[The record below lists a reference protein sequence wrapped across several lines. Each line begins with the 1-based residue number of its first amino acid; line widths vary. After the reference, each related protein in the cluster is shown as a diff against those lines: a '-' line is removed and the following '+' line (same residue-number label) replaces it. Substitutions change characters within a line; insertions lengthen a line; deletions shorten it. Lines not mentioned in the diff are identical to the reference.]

1 MITLDGISHFYG
13 NNLLFTEAS
22 LLLKPKERYGL
33 VGANGSG
40 KSTLLRLICGTEE
53 PCDGVIQKQNDLR
66 IGWLRQD
73 QFIADSVPIAQA
85 VLFGFPELYKP
96 IKRREELIT
105 EDIWDEN
112 RIAEICQIEETIA
125 ALDGYA
131 WEGRVEKIL
140 IGLGIERSKHQDP
153 LGSLSGGFRW
163 RVLLAQVLFANPDL
177 LVLDEPTNHLD
188 LPSIVWLEK
197 FLSTDFPGTILFT
210 THDERFMRGVATS
223 IIDIDFYEI
232 RTYSLKYDAYLEQ
245 KKLFVEQVDAH
256 RKGLEEKKAQMQRF
270 IDRFGAKAS
279 KAAQA
284 GSRQKMIDKMEIP
297 DLKKTTRVKPGFKF
311 KQIRPCGKIVFEA
324 QKISKSFGAN
334 HVLKNINLRL
344 MRGEKCALIGANGR
358 GKSTLLKVI
367 IQDLT
372 SDSGLVRDGTA
383 VKRGYFAQD
392 LIDRLPAKDTP
403 ISWLASQHE
412 DMTTERIRSILGQV
426 LIGADHAEQPLL
438 KLSGGERVRVV
449 LAHLMLLQPNFLILD
464 EPTNHLDVESIQA
477 LIDALKAYEG
487 ALLVVS
493 HNRDFLEEVVNQWI
507 VVPEMK
513 SFYEP
518 SKAFEM
524 TLTALA

>member
-1 MITLDGISHFYG
+1 MVTLDNISHFYG
-13 NNLLFTEAS
+13 NKLLFTDAS

-33 VGANGSG
+33 VGANGAG
-40 KSTLLRLICGTEE
+40 KSTLLRIICGTEE
-53 PCDGVIQKQNDLR
+53 PCDGTFQKQKGMR

-73 QFIADSVPIAQA
+73 QFIADAVPIAYA
-85 VLFGFPELYKP
+85 VLSGHPELYAP
-96 IKRREELIT
+96 IKRRDELIK
-105 EDIWDEN
+105 EDIWDEA

-125 ALDGYA
+125 SLDGYA

-140 IGLGIERSKHQDP
+140 IGLGIPREKHQDP

-188 LPSIVWLEK
+188 LPSIIWLEK
-197 FLSTDFPGTILFT
+197 FLATEFPGTILFT
-210 THDERFMRGVATS
+210 THDERFMRGVATA

-232 RTYSLKYDAYLEQ
+232 RTYSLTYDPYLAQ
-245 KKLFVEQVDAH
+245 KQLLIEQVDAH
-256 RKGLEEKKAQMQRF
+256 RKGLEDKKAQMQKF

-284 GSRQKMIDKMEIP
+284 GSRQKMIDKIELP
-297 DLKKTTRVKPGFKF
+297 DLKKTTRVKPRFMF
-311 KQIRPCGKIVFEA
+311 SQIRACGKIVFEA

-344 MRGEKCALIGANGR
+344 LRGEKCALIGANGR

-367 IQDLT
+367 LQELP
-372 SDSGLVRDGTA
+372 SDTGTIRDGTA
-383 VKRGYFAQD
+383 VRRGYFAQD

-403 ISWLASQHE
+403 LSWLSSKHE
-412 DMTTERIRSILGQV
+412 EILPQRIRSILGQV
-426 LIGADHAEQPLL
+426 LIGPDHAEQPLS

-464 EPTNHLDVESIQA
+464 EPTNHMDVESIQG
-477 LIDALKAYEG
+477 LIEALKSYEG

-493 HNRDFLEEVVNQWI
+493 HNRAFLEQVVNHWI
-507 VVPEMK
+507 VVPEML
-513 SFYEP
+513 SFHD
-518 SKAFEM
+518 SKKAIEM
-524 TLTALA
+524 TMV